1 MFEQNLIDDETS
13 TNKVIL
19 YGHAACFGVPP
30 ARQMLQKTGVPFEYI
45 NIHHNT
51 EAAARVRSINNGNES
66 VPTLVF
72 PDGSTLT
79 EPSAWVLRRKL
90 TDLGYQVGFAAILLG
105 NMWWIVIGVGVLLA
119 LLRAWEIF

>member
-1 MFEQNLIDDETS
+1 MTKAEIS
-13 TNKVIL
+13 TEKIIL

-30 ARQMLQKTGVPFEYI
+30 ARQMLQKAGAPFEYI
-45 NIHHNT
+45 DIYQSA

-79 EPSAWVLRRKL
+79 EPSAWALRRKL
-90 TDLGYQVGFAAILLG
+90 TELGYRVDFGAMLLG
-105 NMWWIVIGVGVLLA
+105 NIWWIIIVVGVVLA
-119 LLRAWEIF
+119 LLRAGEVF